1 MYNLAWAV
9 VLLPLG
15 GVLFAFLP
23 ESPRRA
29 AQVCITFTGAAF
41 VLAMVVLL
49 YRVADVRDNPYQS
62 MVTFWTFDPGTKLPG
77 GFISDFHAQFGV
89 LVDGLST
96 VMMAVV
102 SLVSLVVQVYATGF
116 MRRDDGYTRHFT
128 TMALATFAM
137 LALVASPNL
146 LELWIFWEVLGASFY
161 LLVGHW
167 WHGEDAATAARRMFL
182 FTRIGDS
189 ALLLGLV

>member
-49 YRVADVRDNPYQS
+49 YRVAHVRDNPYQS
-62 MVTFWTFDPGTKLPG
+62 MVTFWTFDPGTKLQG
-77 GFISDFHAQFGV
+77 GFISDFHAQLGV
-89 LVDGLST
+89 VVDGLST

-102 SLVSLVVQVYATGF
+102 AFTSLVIQVYATGF

-128 TMALATFAM
+128 AMALATFAM
-137 LALVASPNL
+137 LGIVASPNL
-146 LELWIFWEVLGASFY
+146 LQMWIFWGVLGAVCY
-161 LLVGHW
+161 VLVGHW
-167 WHGEDAATAARRMFL
+167 WQRVEAASAARRRL
-182 FTRIGDS
+182 LVTGTGD
-189 ALLLGLV
+189 G